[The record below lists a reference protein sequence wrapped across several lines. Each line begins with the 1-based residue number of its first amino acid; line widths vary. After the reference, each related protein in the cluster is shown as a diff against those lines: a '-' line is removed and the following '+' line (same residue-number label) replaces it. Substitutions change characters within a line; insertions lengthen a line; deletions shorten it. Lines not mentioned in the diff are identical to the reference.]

1 MVAKILSTAAVAVV
15 LSAAMA
21 QAQAGRTPAEIPPAS
36 YAQSQYVDS
45 NGCVF
50 IRAGFNGATTWVP
63 RYGDDRRPMC
73 GFTPSGTSGAAQVAA
88 ATPAAPA
95 PVTVRAATTAS
106 AAAVPVR
113 TRTAQAAAPSGRSVP
128 WSVPPEQGR
137 ARARVAQP
145 AQVYQAQ
152 AGALDRRWSFYDQTG
167 PSPCTNYSPHSQ
179 LYAVPSPVRPD
190 LPLRC
195 GPQAEHPAD
204 ALRQQSPNGGRWE
217 PWDGANPYPA
227 PDNNVYMLPPPYAP
241 RWPQP
246 YLQGASARPQQAA
259 PRARVSTMGT
269 TAPIDS
275 RAGRRDATPSG
286 GHMSNGQYVQ
296 VGTFGVEANARA
308 TISRLQAQGM
318 PVATGRATSGGR
330 QMQVVLAGPFSSRAE
345 LSAALGTARALGY
358 SDAYIR

>member
-36 YAQSQYVDS
+36 YTQSQYVDS

-50 IRAGFNGATTWVP
+50 IRAGFNGATSWVP

-73 GFTPSGTSGAAQVAA
+73 GFEPSAPSGAARVAA
-88 ATPAAPA
+88 ATPA
-95 PVTVRAATTAS
+95 PVTVRAASPARTAT
-106 AAAVPVR
+106 AAAATAPARV
-113 TRTAQAAAPSGRSVP
+113 RTAQAAPATGRRNAP

-137 ARARVAQP
+137 SRP

-152 AGALDRRWSFYDQTG
+152 ASALDRRWSFYDQTG

-204 ALRQQSPNGGRWE
+204 ALRQQSPNGGQWQ

-241 RWPQP
+241 RWPEP
-246 YLQGASARPQQAA
+246 YLHGASVQPQRAA

-275 RAGRRDATPSG
+275 RASRRDSTPTG

-296 VGTFGVEANARA
+296 VGTFGVAANARA

-318 PVATGRATSGGR
+318 PVATGQATSGGR
-330 QMQVVLAGPFSSRAE
+330 QVQVVLAGPFSSRAE
-345 LSAALGTARALGY
+345 LSAALGAARALGY